1 MEIYIDISDQIAS
14 STTGIYE
21 KSWIY
26 ASLGVTL
33 SCYKNFALFSL
44 WLSVKNVCHKSVENP
59 SKSHFCIFFYS
70 STSSFYSCSFLRTS
84 FSFVMCHLPFVN
96 SFQVPPA
103 TPKKPRKAAFLKA
116 VSERKTRTNHV
127 SKKVS
132 NINFPCS
139 FFHLN
144 LNSLSNIIFT
154 KKLRKGTFIF
164 WAFLAWEIVNLWPI
178 FHGRLHS
185 PIL

>member
-59 SKSHFCIFFYS
+59 SKSHFLHLLLLLNIFFL
-70 STSSFYSCSFLRTS
+70 FLLLFLRTS

-127 SKKVS
+127 SKK
-132 NINFPCS
+132 S
-139 FFHLN
+139 FKYQF
-144 LNSLSNIIFT
+144 SM
-154 KKLRKGTFIF
+154 
-164 WAFLAWEIVNLWPI
+164 FL
-178 FHGRLHS
+178 FS
-185 PIL
+185 PEF